1 MTRKKKLS
9 ASKKRKKSKPHK
21 TKKFYRLNKKLI
33 STKHYWAAVR
43 DVWHQFGYHL
53 PGGEKHVEQQLQLR
67 KWISVALSY
76 ELAGY
81 NHTHAFSALKK
92 AEKDVRAARLQA
104 AMGSDPVFVLRLLD
118 LNDKLG
124 GAERLFNHPY
134 LQKFYKVTNIPKFN
148 SVKNLQRF
156 LTDWKKIIGRKVRT
170 HTSFEGSLRQQ
181 QMLARAEK
189 KKEKK
194 GYLGKR

>member
-1 MTRKKKLS
+1 MTRKKKLL
-9 ASKKRKKSKPHK
+9 ASKKQKKTKPHK

-124 GAERLFNHPY
+124 GAARLFEHPY
-134 LQKFYKVTNIPKFN
+134 LKKFYKVTKIPPFN
-148 SVKNLQRF
+148 SVKTLNRF

-170 HTSFEGSLRQQ
+170 HNSFEGSLRQQ

-194 GYLGKR
+194 GWLGKR

>member
-1 MTRKKKLS
+1 MTRKKKLL
-9 ASKKRKKSKPHK
+9 ASKKQKKIKPHK

-43 DVWHQFGYHL
+43 DVWEQFGYHL
-53 PGGEKHVEQQLQLR
+53 PGGDKHVEQQLQLR

-156 LTDWKKIIGRKVRT
+156 LTDWKRILGKKVRS
-170 HTSFEGSLRQQ
+170 HDDFEGSLSQK
-181 QMLARAEK
+181 QMMLRAEIK
-189 KKEKK
+189 KKKK

>member
-1 MTRKKKLS
+1 MTRKKKLL
-9 ASKKRKKSKPHK
+9 ASKKQKKIKPHK

-53 PGGEKHVEQQLQLR
+53 PGGDKHVEQQLQLR

-156 LTDWKKIIGRKVRT
+156 LTDWKRILGKKVRS
-170 HTSFEGSLRQQ
+170 HDDFEGSLSQK
-181 QMLARAEK
+181 QMMLRAEIK
-189 KKEKK
+189 KKKK

>member
-9 ASKKRKKSKPHK
+9 ASKKRKKTKPHK
-21 TKKFYRLNKKLI
+21 PKKFYRLNKKLI

-156 LTDWKKIIGRKVRT
+156 LTDWKRILGKKVRS
-170 HTSFEGSLRQQ
+170 HDDFEGSLSQK
-181 QMLARAEK
+181 QMMLRAEIK
-189 KKEKK
+189 KKKK